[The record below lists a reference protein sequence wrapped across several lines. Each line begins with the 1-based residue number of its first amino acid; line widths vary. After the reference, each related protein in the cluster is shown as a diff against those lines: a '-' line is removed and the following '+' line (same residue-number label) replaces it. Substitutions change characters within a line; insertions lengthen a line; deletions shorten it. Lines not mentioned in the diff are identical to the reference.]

1 MRLFTLDVGGIY
13 ISLYNSEME
22 LGALIRDSRKAAGLT
37 QSALSKRAS
46 TTQPAI
52 SQYESGLLV
61 PDLET
66 ASRLLAA
73 TGQELVVE
81 LRALKSVRARVL
93 AASTA
98 IKKSASD
105 HGISGVRLFGS
116 VARGED
122 HPGSDVDL
130 LVDPGPDTGLFAL
143 CGFASEVEDLLGGNI
158 RVDVSSARSVT
169 RPVPEAVA
177 L

>member
-1 MRLFTLDVGGIY
+1 
-13 ISLYNSEME
+13 ME
-22 LGALIRDSRKAAGLT
+22 LGALIRDSRKTAGLT
-37 QSALSKRAS
+37 QAALSKRAS

-81 LRALKSVRARVL
+81 VRPLRSARARVL

-98 IKKSASD
+98 IKQSASK
-105 HGISGVRLFGS
+105 HGLSGVRLFGS

-122 HPGSDVDL
+122 HLGSDVDL
-130 LVDPGPDTGLFAL
+130 LVDPRPETGLFDLFA
-143 CGFASEVEDLLGGNI
+143 FASDVEELLGGNI
-158 RVDVSSARSVT
+158 RVDVSSARSIT
-169 RPVPEAVA
+169 RSVLEAVA

>member
-1 MRLFTLDVGGIY
+1 
-13 ISLYNSEME
+13 ME
-22 LGALIRDSRKAAGLT
+22 LGALIRDSRKTAGLT
-37 QSALSKRAS
+37 QAALSKRAS

-73 TGQELVVE
+73 TGQELVVVVRP
-81 LRALKSVRARVL
+81 LRSARARVL

-98 IKKSASD
+98 IKQSASK
-105 HGISGVRLFGS
+105 HGLSGVRLFGS

-122 HPGSDVDL
+122 HPGSDIDL
-130 LVDPGPDTGLFAL
+130 LVDPTPETGLFDLFA
-143 CGFASEVEDLLGGNI
+143 FASDVEELLGGNI
-158 RVDVSSARSVT
+158 RVDVSSARSIT
-169 RPVPEAVA
+169 RPVLEALA

>member
-1 MRLFTLDVGGIY
+1 
-13 ISLYNSEME
+13 ME
-22 LGALIRDSRKAAGLT
+22 LGALIRDSRKTAGLT
-37 QSALSKRAS
+37 QAALSKRAS

-81 LRALKSVRARVL
+81 VRPLRSARARVL

-98 IKKSASD
+98 IKQSASK
-105 HGISGVRLFGS
+105 HGLSGVRLFGS

-122 HPGSDVDL
+122 HPGSDIDL
-130 LVDPGPDTGLFAL
+130 LVDPTPETGLFDLFA
-143 CGFASEVEDLLGGNI
+143 FASDVEELLGGNI
-158 RVDVSSARSVT
+158 RVDVSSARSIT
-169 RPVPEAVA
+169 RPVLEALA

>member
-1 MRLFTLDVGGIY
+1 
-13 ISLYNSEME
+13 ME
-22 LGALIRDSRKAAGLT
+22 LGALIRDSRKTAGLT
-37 QSALSKRAS
+37 QAALSKRAS

-81 LRALKSVRARVL
+81 VRPLRSARARVL

-98 IKKSASD
+98 IKQSASK
-105 HGISGVRLFGS
+105 HGLSGVRLFGS

-122 HPGSDVDL
+122 HLGSDVDL
-130 LVDPGPDTGLFAL
+130 LVEPGPETGLLDLFA
-143 CGFASEVEDLLGGNI
+143 FAADVEELLGGNI

-169 RPVPEAVA
+169 RPVVEAVA

>member
-1 MRLFTLDVGGIY
+1 
-13 ISLYNSEME
+13 ME

-37 QSALSKRAS
+37 QAALSQRAS
-46 TTQPAI
+46 TTQPAV
-52 SQYESGLLV
+52 SQYESGHLV

-81 LRALKSVRARVL
+81 VRPLRSARARVL

-98 IKKSASD
+98 IKQSASK
-105 HGISGVRLFGS
+105 HGLSGVRLFGS

-122 HPGSDVDL
+122 HLGSDVDF
-130 LVDPGPDTGLFAL
+130 LVDPRPDTGLLELFA
-143 CGFASEVEDLLGGNI
+143 FASDIEELLGGNI
-158 RVDVSSARSVT
+158 RVDVSSSRSIT
-169 RPVPEAVA
+169 RPVPEAVV